1 MRIPLG
7 GQYCRKS
14 VPAAATYSCP
24 SGYTRSAAT
33 CHRYVYTSLTGATC
47 PAGYSVIY
55 NGLYFLCRKKLT
67 AAATATYSC
76 RAGRL
81 SGSQCVFTASPTTE
95 TVYSCRAGRLS
106 GTNCVFTAT
115 PTTETVYSCRAG
127 RLSGSQ
133 CVFTASPTTE
143 TVYSCRAGRLSGSRC
158 VLSVPPTS
166 TVTYDCDDAPAG
178 YTLSGQDCVKKTTKS
193 PTRPT
198 IYYCDAGYIL
208 NTGEDNTCSRT
219 ITTTPTE
226 ITVDGC
232 PSVPTGEP
240 LYKLTTATTAT
251 TTITTCTRTITI
263 PATTPR
269 SCPAG
274 YNPVLTVGEYRIAR
288 TSCGLD

>member
-1 MRIPLG
+1 SHG
-7 GQYCRKS
+7 G
-14 VPAAATYSCP
+14 VA
-24 SGYTRSAAT
+24 
-33 CHRYVYTSLTGATC
+33 
-47 PAGYSVIY
+47 
-55 NGLYFLCRKKLT
+55 
-67 AAATATYSC
+67 
-76 RAGRL
+76 
-81 SGSQCVFTASPTTE
+81 
-95 TVYSCRAGRLS
+95 
-106 GTNCVFTAT
+106 
-115 PTTETVYSCRAG
+115 
-127 RLSGSQ
+127 
-133 CVFTASPTTE
+133 
-143 TVYSCRAGRLSGSRC
+143 
-158 VLSVPPTS
+158 
-166 TVTYDCDDAPAG
+166 
-178 YTLSGQDCVKKTTKS
+178 

-274 YNPVLTVGEYRIAR
+274 YKPILTVGEYRIAR